1 MAKRKSRKTL
11 RPSAPLVANV
21 PLGAHIASGPNG
33 ASRNPSTNLARAA
46 ERDAAASST
55 AAPGS
60 TLADSRTTASRTA
73 AERLPTDRLLR
84 IGDERLVS
92 LDGVHGVFTPLA
104 TADAADANS
113 AKNLGEIVALLKREV
128 VALREQNL
136 DLQRRLD
143 EQQTKSAR
151 TPDDFASA
159 VKHSLDSLQARLA
172 ESSNPVSNFV
182 VREFSLEAK
191 VQVDVSPLGVIDY
204 RFVQP
209 GEAVD
214 PNRLSKLALTI
225 VPTPKPSAAHSF
237 TAPEFTPQVAV
248 EEIQGVGDVWGK
260 RLNTHGVY
268 TVGDLLAAGSRV
280 RSQAELAA
288 LLTVDRERLA
298 DWLAQA
304 ELLTVRDVDGRR
316 AELLARTGV
325 AGLEA
330 LASEA
335 PETLVEKFNAEN
347 ARKREGRVAPLK
359 VEDAKLWIDTAKA
372 WTGRGSAASGVKPS

>member
-11 RPSAPLVANV
+11 QPSAPVLANV
-21 PLGAHIASGPNG
+21 PIGAHIARDPNG
-33 ASRNPSTNLARAA
+33 VSRSPSTTLGG
-46 ERDAAASST
+46 AAARDVAGAST
-55 AAPGS
+55 VASASALAA
-60 TLADSRTTASRTA
+60 A
-73 AERLPTDRLLR
+73 RLPAELFPADRLLR
-84 IGDERLVS
+84 IGDERLVAV
-92 LDGVHGVFTPLA
+92 DGVHGVFTPLA

-113 AKNLGEIVALLKREV
+113 SKNLGEIVALLKREV

-143 EQQTKSAR
+143 EQQAKSSR

-225 VPTPKPSAAHSF
+225 VPTPKPNAAHSF

-248 EEIQGVGDVWGK
+248 EEIQGVGEVWGK
-260 RLNTHGVY
+260 RLNTHGLY

-325 AGLEA
+325 AGLEG
-330 LASEA
+330 LAKEA

-347 ARKREGRVAPLK
+347 SRKREGRVAPLK
-359 VEDAKLWIDTAKA
+359 LEDAKLWIDTAKA
-372 WTGRGSAASGVKPS
+372 WTGRGSATESAKPS

>member
-1 MAKRKSRKTL
+1 MAKRKPRKIL
-11 RPSAPLVANV
+11 APRAPMTAAV
-21 PLGAHIASGPNG
+21 PPGAHIARSSGAVAVPASLALASPAAAADANRAAALPNG
-33 ASRNPSTNLARAA
+33 VRVPLEALV
-46 ERDAAASST
+46 
-55 AAPGS
+55 
-60 TLADSRTTASRTA
+60 
-73 AERLPTDRLLR
+73 R
-84 IGDERLVS
+84 IGDERIVS
-92 LDGVHGVFTPLA
+92 VDGVHGLFTPIA
-104 TADAADANS
+104 TADGADANS
-113 AKNLGEIVALLKREV
+113 AKNLAEIVAVLKREV
-128 VALREQNL
+128 VALREQNV

-143 EQQTKSAR
+143 ELHAKSAR

-172 ESSNPVSNFV
+172 DASNPVSNFV

-191 VQVDVSPLGVIDY
+191 VQVDVSALGVIDY

-209 GEAVD
+209 GEALD
-214 PNRLSKLALTI
+214 PNRLSKLSLTI
-225 VPTPKPSAAHSF
+225 VPTPKASAAHSF

-260 RLNTHGVY
+260 RLNAHGVY
-268 TVGDLLAAGSRV
+268 TVGDLLSAGSRV

-288 LLTVDRERLA
+288 LLAVDRERLA

-304 ELLTVRDVDGRR
+304 ELLTVRDVDGRS

-330 LASEA
+330 LSSEA

-347 ARKREGRVAPLK
+347 SRKREGRVAPLK
-359 VEDAKLWIDTAKA
+359 LEHAKLWIDTAKA
-372 WTGRGSAASGVKPS
+372 WTGRKTAVEGAKPS